1 VGSPCSTSE
10 RDERDELEIESNRL
24 NQSSQAFA
32 SFTTRIQHAF
42 NTAALDHTMKAFKVT
57 LHGTDTTRIV
67 PSPDPHGSCWFNL
80 SETIRERFTL
90 SPDLSFEFKY
100 IDNDGDS
107 ITAVRTHARE
117 SAS

>member
-1 VGSPCSTSE
+1 
-10 RDERDELEIESNRL
+10 
-24 NQSSQAFA
+24 
-32 SFTTRIQHAF
+32 
-42 NTAALDHTMKAFKVT
+42 MKAFKVT

-90 SPDLSFEFKY
+90 SPDVSFEFKY

-107 ITAVRTHARE
+107 ITVVRTHARE